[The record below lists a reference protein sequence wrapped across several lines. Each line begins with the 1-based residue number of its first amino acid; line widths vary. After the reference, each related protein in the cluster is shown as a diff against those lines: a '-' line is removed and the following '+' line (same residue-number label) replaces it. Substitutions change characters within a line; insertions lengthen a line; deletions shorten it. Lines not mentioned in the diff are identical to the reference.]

1 MDAAINL
8 IIWVLLFAIAG
19 WGMYTACKKFELP
32 QPFLWVCG
40 TVLLIAVLVFLAKVV
55 NGGLPTPFFHSR

>member
-19 WGMYTACKKFELP
+19 WGMYTACVRFELP
-32 QPFLWVCG
+32 KPVLWVCG
-40 TVLLIAVLVFLAKVV
+40 VILLIGILIFLAKVV
-55 NGGLPTPFFHSR
+55 NGGLPTPFYRSH